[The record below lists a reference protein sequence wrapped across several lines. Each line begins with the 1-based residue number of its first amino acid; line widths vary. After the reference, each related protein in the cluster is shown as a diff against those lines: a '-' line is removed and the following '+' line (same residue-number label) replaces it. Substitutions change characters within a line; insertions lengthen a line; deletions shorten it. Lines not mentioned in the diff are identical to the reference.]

1 MPLSAPH
8 TTQPVPPVIEIGEEE
23 LLVIQRL
30 LKEQRGFRL
39 DGYKDKCVRRR
50 ISIRIRANHCAT
62 VREYCTLLQENEVEL
77 DRLLKVLTIHVS
89 QFYRNPPTFEKL
101 KNDVL
106 LSLMRLR
113 SQEGRAALRAW
124 SVGCAGGEE
133 PYTLAMVLR
142 DLMPSI
148 PGIDVEIVATD
159 IEAMVLAAARQGSYV
174 EERLAELP
182 PPFRN
187 AYFTQQAD
195 RYQLKPE
202 ILQMVSFRQSDI
214 FDTDAYEECDLILC
228 RNVLI
233 YFERVQQERIIRNF
247 ARVLRPGGILV
258 LGKSET
264 LFGENRRLFQTI
276 CPVERIYR
284 VIK

>member
-1 MPLSAPH
+1 MSLSAPH
-8 TTQPVPPVIEIGEEE
+8 TIAPVPPVAEIGEEE

-30 LKEQRGFRL
+30 LREQRGFRL

-62 VREYCTLLQENEVEL
+62 AQEYCTLLQENEVEL

-101 KNDVL
+101 KNEVL
-106 LSLMRLR
+106 PSLMRR
-113 SQEGRAALRAW
+113 CRQERTPLRAW

-148 PGIDVEIVATD
+148 PGVEVEILATD
-159 IEAMVLAAARQGSYV
+159 IESQVLSAARQGSYV

-187 AYFTQQAD
+187 SYFVRQAD

-202 ILQMVSFRQSDI
+202 ILQMVSFHQADM
-214 FDTDAYEECDLILC
+214 FDTEVYEECDLILC

-264 LFGENRRLFQTI
+264 LFGENRRIFQTI

>member
-62 VREYCTLLQENEVEL
+62 VREYCSLLTESEVEL

-89 QFYRNPPTFEKL
+89 QFYRNPPMFEKL
-101 KNDVL
+101 GNDVL
-106 LSLMRLR
+106 PSLMRLR
-113 SQEGRAALRAW
+113 SQEGRVALRVW

-182 PPFRN
+182 PSFRN

-202 ILQMVSFRQSDI
+202 ILQMVSFRQADM

-264 LFGENRRLFQTI
+264 LFGENRRLFQAI

-284 VIK
+284 VVK